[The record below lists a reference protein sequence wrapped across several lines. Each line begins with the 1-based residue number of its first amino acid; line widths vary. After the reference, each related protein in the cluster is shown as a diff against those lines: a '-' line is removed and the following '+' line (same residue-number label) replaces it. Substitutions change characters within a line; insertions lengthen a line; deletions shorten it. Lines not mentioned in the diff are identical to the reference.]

1 MKAILALEDGTIFE
15 GNSIGATG
23 TVTGEACFNTAVMGY
38 QEIVTDPAYCGQILA
53 MTYSLIGN
61 YGIVEEDSESPAP
74 QAAAIV
80 MGELSNLHSSWRAD
94 SPMGEWL
101 KKHNT
106 PGIEGVDT
114 RRLARHIRI
123 NGSMRACVTTELSA
137 EDAVARAKASAS
149 LDGAALANT
158 VSTKTTYAWQG
169 ESRPWKLPN
178 KTAGD
183 MSNYGTLAPAT
194 CKVVALDLG
203 VKASTLR
210 ALRQDGCEVTVMP
223 ATSTAAEILAQNPA
237 GLFLSSGPGDPA
249 AHAEIISTVKELLGK
264 LPIFGLGLGLQIL
277 GIALGG
283 CTDRLKFGHRGANQP
298 VKDMT
303 TGKVEITAPNHNF
316 VLQAAS
322 LPAGVEI
329 SHINLNDDSVAG
341 ILCRNKA
348 AAGLEYTPEAR
359 DGRTFGT
366 FIDMINAAK

>member
-38 QEIVTDPAYCGQILA
+38 QEIVTAPAYCGQILA

-80 MGELSNLHSSWRAD
+80 IGELSNLHSSWRAD

-249 AHAEIISTVKELLGK
+249 AHAEIISTIKELLGK

>member
-80 MGELSNLHSSWRAD
+80 IGELSNLHSSWRAD

-359 DGRTFGT
+359 DGRTFGA

>member
-80 MGELSNLHSSWRAD
+80 IGELSNLHSSWRAD